1 MKDYLKEILKIE
13 SDIDKIFSEDEKKF
27 IIQERTLVS
36 QTLNTYQLTKEYLI
50 SRVECLTDIF
60 NNYDKEKE
68 VPAAILS
75 PGYMDGKKMIELKLE
90 LFKLLLDNL
99 EDGLTYRGVL
109 NKVSTNNK
117 EDYNKIIAKMV
128 TIS

>member
-1 MKDYLKEILKIE
+1 MKDYLKEILKIASE
-13 SDIDKIFSEDEKKF
+13 IDKIFSEDEKKF

-36 QTLNTYQLTKEYLI
+36 QTLNTHQLTKEYLI
-50 SRVECLTDIF
+50 GRVECLTDIF

-68 VPAAILS
+68 VPIAIIS
-75 PGYMDGKKMIELKLE
+75 PGYMDGKNMVELKLK
-90 LFKLLLDNL
+90 LFKLLSDNL

-117 EDYNKIIAKMV
+117 EEYNKIITQMV

>member
-1 MKDYLKEILKIE
+1 MKDYLKEILKIDSE
-13 SDIDKIFSEDEKKF
+13 IDKIFSEDEKKF

-36 QTLNTYQLTKEYLI
+36 QTLNTHQLTKEYLI
-50 SRVECLTDIF
+50 SRVEYLTDIF

-68 VPAAILS
+68 VPVAILS
-75 PGYMDGKKMIELKLE
+75 PGYMDGKKMVELKLK
-90 LFKLLLDNL
+90 LFNLLSDNL

-117 EDYNKIIAKMV
+117 EDYNKVITQMV

>member
-1 MKDYLKEILKIE
+1 MKDYLKEILKIDSE
-13 SDIDKIFSEDEKKF
+13 IDKIFSEDEKKF

-36 QTLNTYQLTKEYLI
+36 QTLNTHQLTKEYLI

-68 VPAAILS
+68 VPVAILS
-75 PGYMDGKKMIELKLE
+75 PGYMDGKKMVELKLK
-90 LFKLLLDNL
+90 LFNLLSDNL
-99 EDGLTYRGVL
+99 EEGLTYRGVL

-117 EDYNKIIAKMV
+117 EDYNKVITQMV